1 MTLAIAIVATAP
13 GAALGSVTINVTYTG
28 DNVVAGFYQD
38 GSDPQAVAGFA
49 PTSNW
54 QSPQTMSVTL
64 LPDHNDYQLIFRVYN
79 DTTTQPSNSNP
90 AGFLAQVTAQVA
102 GQITSGAD
110 TLLTSSSWSYAVDP
124 LQGVGDNTDWA
135 ALQWHS
141 AETWAIGGND
151 ASNGGNNIWSSVN
164 GRPIA
169 GISSTAQW
177 IWGSKNGDGLFS
189 NGVERPA
196 ELALHQDHHQH
207 RQRRWGTCSRASHHP
222 GMVAVGCGELAGNA
236 GVAGRPADRP
246 AVVVAG
252 ESPGHSGGHWP
263 LIPLV
268 PVAVGIGG

>member
-1 MTLAIAIVATAP
+1 
-13 GAALGSVTINVTYTG
+13 
-28 DNVVAGFYQD
+28 
-38 GSDPQAVAGFA
+38 
-49 PTSNW
+49 
-54 QSPQTMSVTL
+54 MSVTL

-169 GISSTAQW
+169 GISSAAQW

-189 NGVERPA
+189 NGVDDPQNWLFIKTTISTGSDAGAPVPEPA
-196 ELALHQDHHQH
+196 TILVWSLLGAASWLGMRVWRGGRRIGRRLWSPEN
-207 RQRRWGTCSRASHHP
+207 RQAILE
-222 GMVAVGCGELAGNA
+222 VI
-236 GVAGRPADRP
+236 GR
-246 AVVVAG
+246 
-252 ESPGHSGGHWP
+252 
-263 LIPLV
+263 
-268 PVAVGIGG
+268 